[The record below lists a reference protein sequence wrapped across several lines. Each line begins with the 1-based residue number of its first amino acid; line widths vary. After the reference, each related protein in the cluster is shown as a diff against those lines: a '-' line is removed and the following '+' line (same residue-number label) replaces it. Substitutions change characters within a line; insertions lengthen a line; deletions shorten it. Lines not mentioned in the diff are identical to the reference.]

1 MLNKNDID
9 ILLEIAEEAGK
20 EILKV
25 YNSEDF
31 ETEIKSDGS
40 PLTKADNASHKLIYD
55 SLTKHF
61 PNVPVVS
68 EEGKEI
74 DYDIRRNFTSFW
86 LVDPLDGTKEF
97 IKKNGEFTVNIA
109 LIENNV
115 PMFGVIYAP
124 AYNENGNTGKLWWG
138 GKLYG
143 SFARI
148 GNEIINLAENDIF
161 PEHLTAVISRSHAT
175 EGDQKILS
183 KYQIENFISV
193 GSSLKFCMIAEGKA
207 DLYHRSG
214 PTNEW
219 DVAAGCAIAEG
230 AGSQVDGVKFNKES
244 FLNSS
249 FTVLGKRLI
258 TNK

>member
-1 MLNKNDID
+1 MLDEK
-9 ILLEIAEEAGK
+9 EINVVLDAAVNAGK
-20 EILKV
+20 EILAI
-25 YNSEDF
+25 YNSNEF
-31 ETEIKSDGS
+31 ETEIKNDGS

-61 PNVPVVS
+61 PGVPVVS
-68 EEGKEI
+68 EEGK
-74 DYDIRRNFTSFW
+74 DIEFKLRKNFKSFW

-115 PMFGVIYAP
+115 PVFGVIYAP
-124 AYNENGNTGKLWWG
+124 AFNDNGTQGKLWLG
-138 GKLYG
+138 GKRYG
-143 SFARI
+143 ASFQVDETKIDLTDNA
-148 GNEIINLAENDIF
+148 DY
-161 PEHLTAVISRSHAT
+161 PDKLTAVISRSHAS
-175 EGDQKILS
+175 EGDREILS
-183 KYQIENFISV
+183 KYKIENFISV

-219 DVAAGCAIAEG
+219 DVAAGFAIAEG
-230 AGSQVDGVKFNKES
+230 AGCKVEGLKFNKES

-249 FTVLGKRLI
+249 FTVLGKRLLL
-258 TNK
+258 NN